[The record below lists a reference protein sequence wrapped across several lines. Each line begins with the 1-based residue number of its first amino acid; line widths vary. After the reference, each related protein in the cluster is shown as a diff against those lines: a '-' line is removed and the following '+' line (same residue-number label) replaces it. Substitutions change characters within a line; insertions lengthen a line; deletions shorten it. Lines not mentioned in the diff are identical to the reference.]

1 MSNPR
6 ITKKERGLIKG
17 ALRRVFSRSE
27 LRRAVIQEATI
38 KHSDNDRP
46 RVTKWVKCFICK
58 EPTAAYQAQVDH
70 KIPVIGIN
78 KALEDISWD
87 ELVDRLWCFKENLD
101 VLCKPCHALKTKE
114 ENKAR
119 RKWKKENQ

>member
-1 MSNPR
+1 M
-6 ITKKERGLIKG
+6 
-17 ALRRVFSRSE
+17 FSRSD
-27 LRRAVIQEATI
+27 LRREVIQEAKI
-38 KHSDNDRP
+38 DHYDAERP
-46 RVTKWVKCFICK
+46 RVTKWVRCFICK

-78 KALEDISWD
+78 VDFQGMSWD

-101 VLCKPCHALKTKE
+101 VVCLPCHQLKSKD

-119 RKWKKENQ
+119 RKWKKENSK